1 VRTIMEWRGRSETC
15 NSEPLFYNPTVA
27 TTSASVGLVLLAASS
42 LLGQNNPLPPG
53 TPAPPEPTYVT
64 CGQKP
69 PLATR
74 TVRSDVFVSPDGK
87 HRTYTEV
94 EAKALYS
101 QRPPGYSGP
110 LCVNN
115 SRLFASEGTDFKI
128 VFLQEPSDQETG
140 NSLRPV
146 DWSADSRRLLLELA
160 EWQYETPGTARSILI
175 YDARNGTFQQPDMMH
190 LFRKQFGIECSLN
203 IHVTG
208 FTGEGK
214 IGFETQPLFPEEE
227 EVLALP
233 SCSRKKETYELDRS
247 SETII
252 AVPGALKIQ
261 RNAKIEPASGK

>member
-1 VRTIMEWRGRSETC
+1 M
-15 NSEPLFYNPTVA
+15 LFYNPTVPS
-27 TTSASVGLVLLAASS
+27 TLASVGLVLIAAGS
-42 LLGQNNPLPPG
+42 LLGQNNPPAASSSA
-53 TPAPPEPTYVT
+53 TPDTSYVT

-69 PLATR
+69 PFATR
-74 TVRSDVFVSPDGK
+74 IVRSDTFVSPDGK
-87 HRTYTEV
+87 RRAYAEV
-94 EAKALYS
+94 EAKALYP

-115 SRLFASEGTDFKI
+115 SRLFASEGQDFKI

-160 EWQYETPGTARSILI
+160 EWQYETPSISRSILL

-190 LFRKQFGIECSLN
+190 IFRKQFGIECSLN
-203 IHVTG
+203 IHVLG

-214 IGFETQPLFPEEE
+214 IAFETQPLTPEEE

-233 SCSRKKETYELDRS
+233 SCARKKETYEMDRS
-247 SETII
+247 TETII
-252 AVPGALKIQ
+252 ALPGPPKLQ
-261 RNAKIEPASGK
+261 HNAKIESASTK